1 MITALFWMKA
11 SKTKKMKIIKVKSD
25 RGLTDIELNQ
35 IQGILNESQCENES
49 FINTINDYTSFDG
62 STVTIGSGGS
72 YIYNIE
78 C

>member
-1 MITALFWMKA
+1 MKA
-11 SKTKKMKIIKVKSD
+11 SKKNNMKMIKVKSD
-25 RGLTDIELNQ
+25 RELTDIELNQ

-49 FINTINDYTSFDG
+49 FINTIKNYTSFDG